1 MTIRH
6 DDSSQPGP
14 EPHVK
19 RPRQQTRQP
28 IDRNQ
33 LLASGIGALGPVIAA
48 AVAVMLGW
56 VHFGGSGA
64 TAPQP
69 TRTVVVTVQATPS
82 LTAPSAATSAV
93 PAAAKPDAQSLLSMK
108 AAYGVDGYNSPD
120 FGSGSQEVNG
130 PQYSQ
135 TLYDTQSN
143 DFECSNNGYTDTA
156 TYQLDHKYRQFHAV
170 VGLADSSGTGDTVTF
185 SFLVDGQQ
193 EGLSPTLAVG
203 KTVTININVTG
214 AFRLVL
220 QDSCASAQANSD
232 AVTAVWI
239 NPSLTP

>member
-1 MTIRH
+1 MSTRR

-14 EPHVK
+14 ESRVK
-19 RPRQQTRQP
+19 RAGHPTRQP

-33 LLASGIGALGPVIAA
+33 LLASGIGALGAITAA
-48 AVAVMLGW
+48 AVAVMLGAL
-56 VHFGGSGA
+56 HFGSSA
-64 TAPQP
+64 AVAPQP

-82 LTAPSAATSAV
+82 LTAPSAATSVV
-93 PAAAKPDAQSLLSMK
+93 PAAANPTAQSLLSMK
-108 AAYGVDGYNSPD
+108 AAYGVDGDNSPD
-120 FGSGSQEVNG
+120 FGSGPQEVNG
-130 PQYSQ
+130 KPYPQA
-135 TLYDTQSN
+135 LYDTQSN
-143 DFECSNNGYTDTA
+143 DFYCSNNGYTDTA
-156 TYQLDHKYRQFHAV
+156 SYQLDHKYRQFHAV
-170 VGLADSSGTGDTVTF
+170 VGLADSSATGDTVTF

-220 QDSCASAQANSD
+220 QDSCASAQANTD

-239 NPSLTP
+239 NPSITP